1 GDLNAKV
8 ILHLQYG
15 LGMDDSDVNKD
26 MDFPSLATVA
36 YRAINE
42 KDLISEEM
50 RLIYVA
56 LTRAKEQLILVG
68 RVKDEKSLIKYEQ
81 LAVSD
86 TYIAVNERLTA
97 TNPFV
102 LIYGVLAKHQSPSL
116 PNDQRFERDIDQL
129 NSEVKPRVS

>member
-1 GDLNAKV
+1 
-8 ILHLQYG
+8 
-15 LGMDDSDVNKD
+15 MDYFDVNKD
-26 MDFPSLATVA
+26 MAFPSLASVA

-42 KDLISEEM
+42 KELISEEM

-86 TYIAVNERLTA
+86 THIAVNERLTA

-129 NSEVKPRVS
+129 NSEVKPCINSD

>member
-1 GDLNAKV
+1 
-8 ILHLQYG
+8 
-15 LGMDDSDVNKD
+15 
-26 MDFPSLATVA
+26 
-36 YRAINE
+36 
-42 KDLISEEM
+42 M

-86 TYIAVNERLTA
+86 THIAVNERLTA

-102 LIYGVLAKHQSPSL
+102 LIYGVLASINRLHCQMIKDL
-116 PNDQRFERDIDQL
+116 KEILIN
-129 NSEVKPRVS
+129 